1 MPGFELIGTG
11 HYVPGPPVTNA
22 DLSRVMDTSDEWI
35 YQRSGIK
42 QRHYCPS
49 GMGVSDLAFEASKRA
64 IEAAG
69 IRASDIDYI
78 IFCTMTPDYIFP
90 GSGAILGS
98 RLGTMAPAMDLR
110 QQCAAMIFGLQ
121 TIDGLIKTGAAKT
134 ILFVGAEAHAGF
146 MPWDDWSVLEPG
158 STKRLEGEARKR
170 ANEHRALAILF
181 GDGAGAMIFRAT
193 DRDAGLVG
201 VDLHTDGGAA
211 KMLYVPGGG
220 FRQRPYWNREMFESY
235 AFTPLMD
242 GRELFKYAVT
252 RLPESARALLKKTG
266 HSLEQ
271 VDWFLAHQANQRIN
285 EYIRKGLGVPESKMP
300 MNIERFGNTSAG
312 TIPILVDEL
321 TREKKL
327 KRGELDMVLA
337 LGAGIHWGC
346 ALVRW

>member
-1 MPGFELIGTG
+1 MRGRAF
-11 HYVPGPPVTNA
+11 HYDGGDQIAVHPA
-22 DLSRVMDTSDEWI
+22 DDSRHESSCFADEVVI
-35 YQRSGIK
+35 DF
-42 QRHYCPS
+42 PS
-49 GMGVSDLAFEASKRA
+49 
-64 IEAAG
+64 
-69 IRASDIDYI
+69 
-78 IFCTMTPDYIFP
+78 
-90 GSGAILGS
+90 
-98 RLGTMAPAMDLR
+98 MAPALDLR

-121 TIDGLIKTGAAKT
+121 TIDGLVKTGAAKT

-201 VDLHTDGGAA
+201 VDLHTDGAAA

-220 FRQRPYWNREMFESY
+220 FRQRPYWNRELFESY
-235 AFTPLMD
+235 AYTPLMD

-271 VDWFLAHQANQRIN
+271 IDWFLAHQANQRIN
-285 EYIRKGLGVPESKMP
+285 EYIRQGLGVQKDKMP
-300 MNIERFGNTSAG
+300 MNIERFVRGSTAGFNTPTFVCDAPGGGGKRDVHSTEYYDRENGIAVYTAPSVKPGQSFSAAFIVG
-312 TIPILVDEL
+312 Y
-321 TREKKL
+321 
-327 KRGELDMVLA
+327 LDSIEQMQKVYDQYKGHTGLEA
-337 LGAGIHWGC
+337 SADGWK
-346 ALVRW
+346 LVR